1 MRPQYLVAIIAAL
14 ALGMPGT
21 YLASAQLFQDDG
33 QSLEEARQYF
43 VEGDF
48 RAARLEVVNAIRDNP
63 KSADA
68 LILQAK
74 IALALFDGATA
85 QTALE
90 RAVKLGQ
97 PKSDLAHLLGH
108 AMWLQGRLD
117 EANVQLNDP
126 EIPKV
131 NKAYASRI
139 MGRVHMDRGDFVPAQ
154 QAFDTALQ
162 MAPQDSQIWTDLA
175 RLRFVAADQKGSIE
189 AVEYALKLDAS
200 NVRAIEFRGRLM
212 RSQFGVVAALPWFER
227 GLQISPND
235 IPLLEE
241 YALTL
246 GDAGRYRDMLQQA
259 RKITSLDG
267 GNSKAFYMQAVLAA
281 RAGNCELS
289 KRILPRAGSAF
300 NELPGPMLLDAICEF
315 ELGNFNRAVDR
326 FQRLLALRPNNRSA
340 RIMLATAMYRAG
352 DPFDAL
358 DTIRL
363 VAARQD
369 TDCYSLMLAAR
380 AFEASDQPK
389 RSINPLDD
397 ASVATI
403 RMAQPLAE
411 SMSLAEAADEV
422 RRNPGNARAVLPF
435 IRLLLANGDTDTAL
449 GEATRLQAANPGVTE
464 AHLLV
469 GDVQA
474 ARENYAE
481 ALVAYQKA
489 REIAFTEP
497 VMLRVVDALSRT
509 GNENGAAQTLAAYLA
524 FNPGNLTALRL
535 AAYRNLDSRRW
546 TTAIALLERLRSRL
560 GYNDSVLLANLARA
574 YSGAGK
580 HDDAI
585 YYAEIAYRIAPA
597 NPLVTVSYGRV
608 LLKAGKRPKAAAEL
622 LQKAANMMPD
632 NAEVAADLAK
642 AKTAYRKSAQRQ

>member
-1 MRPQYLVAIIAAL
+1 VRPRYLVAIIAAL
-14 ALGMPGT
+14 ALGVPGT

-33 QSLEEARQYF
+33 QSLEEARQHF

-48 RAARLEVVNAIRDNP
+48 RAARWEVVNAIRDNP

-68 LILQAK
+68 LILQAN
-74 IALALFDGATA
+74 IALALFDGTTA

-90 RAVKLGQ
+90 RATKLGR
-97 PKSDLAHLLGH
+97 PKSNLAHLLGH

-126 EIPKV
+126 GIPKV

-139 MGRVHMDRGDFVPAQ
+139 LGRVHMDRGDFVAAQ
-154 QAFDTALQ
+154 QAFDGALQ
-162 MAPQDSQIWTDLA
+162 LAPQDSQAWTDLA

-189 AVEYALKLDAS
+189 AVEYALKLDANS
-200 NVRAIEFRGRLM
+200 IRAIELRGRLM
-212 RSQFGVVAALPWFER
+212 RLQFGVVAALPWFER
-227 GLQISPND
+227 GLQISPDD

-246 GDAGRYRDMLQQA
+246 GEAGRYRDMLQQV
-259 RKITSLDG
+259 RKIIALDG

-281 RAGNCELS
+281 RAGDCELS

-300 NELPGPMLLDAICEF
+300 NEMAGPTLVDAICEF
-315 ELGNFNRAVDR
+315 ELGNFNRAIDR
-326 FQRLLALRPNNRSA
+326 FQRLLALQPNNRHV

-363 VAARQD
+363 VAGRQD
-369 TDCYSLMLAAR
+369 TDSYSLMLAAR
-380 AFEASDQPK
+380 AFEASDQRK
-389 RSINPLDD
+389 RSVNPLND

-422 RRNPGNARAVLPF
+422 RRNPANARSVLPYV
-435 IRLLLANGDTDTAL
+435 RLLLANGDITTAL
-449 GEATRLQAANPGVTE
+449 GEATRLQAANPGVVE

-474 ARENYAE
+474 ASGSYAE
-481 ALVAYQKA
+481 ALIAYQKA

-497 VMLRVVDALSRT
+497 VMLRVVDAFART
-509 GNENGAAQTLAAYLA
+509 GNENEAAQTLAAYLA

-535 AAYRNLDSRRW
+535 AGYRNLDKRQW
-546 TTAIALLERLRSRL
+546 ITAIALLERVRSRL

-585 YYAEIAYRIAPA
+585 YYAQIAYRITPA

-608 LLKAGKRPKAAAEL
+608 LLKAANRPKAAVEL

-632 NAEVAADLAK
+632 NVEVAADLAK
-642 AKTAYRKSAQRQ
+642 AKNAYRKSAQRQ